1 MPDAAS
7 DLYHLF
13 GFAYTNISPSLLTGD
28 FQLSYCTY
36 AFYCWVVDSR
46 YAQKKRADK
55 LFVIV
60 CKLFFN
66 GTLTRDREVVRIIT
80 LEGHLGTNEAKNV
93 EERLAL
99 QVMVFKES
107 FDMNCFDFWTVN
119 CKLPPPPGPAP
130 LANPLHWVYKLFCKI
145 RYPGHSLALWQY

>member
-13 GFAYTNISPSLLTGD
+13 GFAFTNISPSLLTGD

-80 LEGHLGTNEAKNV
+80 LEGHLGTNEAK
-93 EERLAL
+93 
-99 QVMVFKES
+99 Q
-107 FDMNCFDFWTVN
+107 
-119 CKLPPPPGPAP
+119 P
-130 LANPLHWVYKLFCKI
+130 
-145 RYPGHSLALWQY
+145 

>member
-13 GFAYTNISPSLLTGD
+13 GFAFTNISPSLLTRD

-66 GTLTRDREVVRIIT
+66 GTRDREVLRIIT
-80 LEGHLGTNEAKNV
+80 MEGHLGTNEAKQPLGTV
-93 EERLAL
+93 GFTGDGFHRKPPI
-99 QVMVFKES
+99 KES
-107 FDMNCFDFWTVN
+107 I
-119 CKLPPPPGPAP
+119 
-130 LANPLHWVYKLFCKI
+130 H
-145 RYPGHSLALWQY
+145 